1 MDVGVKEFN
10 KAFGSEEG
18 CKHIRE
24 EYRAAQYRAAQYG
37 AAQSTYINDIL
48 EEEDLRSYADP
59 LTCRAT
65 SFHALRTISF
75 AFFNSSRNM
84 ISTREKLLDREREQ
98 VRREMAEMRK
108 AIWVNTKNDGKWKS
122 SHKKFPFEV
131 RI

>member
-10 KAFGSEEG
+10 KAFGSKEG

-65 SFHALRTISF
+65 KLPCIENN
-75 AFFNSSRNM
+75 FFRFFQLFQ
-84 ISTREKLLDREREQ
+84 KYDLDQ
-98 VRREMAEMRK
+98 
-108 AIWVNTKNDGKWKS
+108 GKTVG
-122 SHKKFPFEV
+122 P
-131 RI
+131 